1 MLAAGA
7 NARLQV
13 LSSGPTSSWPMNISE
28 TVQVFVLIYVLVVVA
43 LYLSSRLWMPVLAR
57 LKRFLGFAPQASSA
71 SPPPIPGDG
80 SASLSYSHR
89 PGAPRPPK
97 LRQPPMLGSDEPDVR
112 RAYCRRLALATRL
125 VGYVAGANPTGFPV
139 GLFSEWHEARW
150 SAYCD
155 DPAVGS
161 DQAVSLALAVPI
173 EDEAACEAAAGEL
186 AENASYAEMADVVH
200 FCGEAFVASKAGST
214 VHARITAL
222 ADRLAVAV
230 SSDSSVTLD
239 EHDRAQL
246 ERKLEVDFIPDI
258 SAKVAHLRRMHAFF
272 RGRLIGLRD
281 DPAADRRAERMADSR
296 RHMEEHERLLGSYG
310 ASA

>member
-1 MLAAGA
+1 
-7 NARLQV
+7 
-13 LSSGPTSSWPMNISE
+13 MNVSE
-28 TVQVFVLIYVLVVVA
+28 GVQVFVLIYVLVVVA
-43 LYLSSRLWMPVLAR
+43 LYLSSRLWSPLLTK
-57 LKRFLGFAPQASSA
+57 LKRSLGFAPKVSSV

-97 LRQPPMLGSDEPDVR
+97 LRQPPVLGSDEPDVR

-125 VGYVAGANPTGFPV
+125 VGYVASANPTGFPV
-139 GLFSEWHEARW
+139 GLYREWHEARW
-150 SAYCD
+150 EAYCD
-155 DPAVGS
+155 DPAIGS
-161 DQAVSLALAVPI
+161 EQAISEALSLAI
-173 EDEAACEAAAGEL
+173 EDEAAWAAVVGEFAAA
-186 AENASYAEMADVVH
+186 ASYAEMSDIVH

-214 VHARITAL
+214 VHARIVAL

-239 EHDRAQL
+239 EHDRMQL
-246 ERKLEVDFIPDI
+246 ERKLEVDFLTEVP
-258 SAKVAHLRRMHAFF
+258 AKVAHLRRMHAFF